1 MRCFEKISFEQF
13 SKDIDSN
20 KDLYDSYSLPKR
32 QTKNSAG
39 YDFESVIDFSLEP
52 GEARVIPLGV
62 KACMNSDEVLFLIIR
77 SSLGFKNNIRMC
89 NQVGVIDSDYYRNIN
104 NEGHIFVKLQ
114 NEGTEAFSVK
124 KGTRIFQ
131 GIFVKYLTVDNE
143 EEINN
148 ERVSGIG
155 STN

>member
-13 SKDIDSN
+13 SKDIESN

-89 NQVGVIDSDYYRNIN
+89 NQVGVIDSDYYGNIN

-124 KGTRIFQ
+124 KGTRICQ

>member
-1 MRCFEKISFEQF
+1 
-13 SKDIDSN
+13 
-20 KDLYDSYSLPKR
+20 
-32 QTKNSAG
+32 
-39 YDFESVIDFSLEP
+39 
-52 GEARVIPLGV
+52 
-62 KACMNSDEVLFLIIR
+62 MNSDEVLFLIIR

-89 NQVGVIDSDYYRNIN
+89 NQVGVIDSDYYGNIN

-124 KGTRIFQ
+124 KGTRICQ

>member
-13 SKDIDSN
+13 SKDIESN

-62 KACMNSDEVLFLIIR
+62 KACMNFGEVLFLIVR
-77 SSLGFKNNIRMC
+77 SGLGFKNNIRMC
-89 NQVGVIDSDYYRNIN
+89 N
-104 NEGHIFVKLQ
+104 
-114 NEGTEAFSVK
+114 
-124 KGTRIFQ
+124 
-131 GIFVKYLTVDNE
+131 
-143 EEINN
+143 
-148 ERVSGIG
+148 
-155 STN
+155 